1 MHFNLFQS
9 VKMLWDSTLPWSKRF
24 PPRMCSALASWEEE
38 HTTADIFFACTST
51 MAAAVGHGVDIAIG
65 K

>member
-1 MHFNLFQS
+1 MF
-9 VKMLWDSTLPWSKRF
+9 WDSTLPWSERF

-38 HTTADIFFACTST
+38 HTIADIFACTST
-51 MAAAVGHGVDIAIG
+51 TAAAVGHGVDIAIG